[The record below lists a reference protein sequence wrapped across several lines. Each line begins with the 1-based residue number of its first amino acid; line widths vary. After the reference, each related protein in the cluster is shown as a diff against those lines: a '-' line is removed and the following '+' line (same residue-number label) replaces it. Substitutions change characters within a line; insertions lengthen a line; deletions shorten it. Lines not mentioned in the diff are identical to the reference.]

1 MPIDI
6 QIVIGKIERWG
17 YCNDACKDD
26 NDSFMYA
33 NMNILT
39 DEECTELFKP
49 HGGGKEAMSLN
60 LEYELCVGKK
70 HSFPHSIISFQRRKK
85 SAARQKKELNDALK
99 YNLAVKDTNTGK
111 IRWPTVLKPTK
122 YWYKMNP
129 KQTRV
134 SLGTKENYPY
144 DWFIG
149 GVDSCQGD
157 SGGPLWRN
165 VKVCKTFSYP
175 TI

>member
-1 MPIDI
+1 
-6 QIVIGKIERWG
+6 
-17 YCNDACKDD
+17 
-26 NDSFMYA
+26 MYA

-165 VKVCKTFSYP
+165 VKVRHSVIQMYEV
-175 TI
+175 IWIQ